1 MCDRECDTVVRSY
14 LMMPTTSST
23 WACCWAIL
31 LPARIFC
38 ISLTAAPLDSL
49 MSGGD
54 RIGSVSLMLKR
65 SQLMDQSECS
75 IQVT

>member
-1 MCDRECDTVVRSY
+1 MRVQYSGHMITESDTVVTSY

-38 ISLTAAPLDSL
+38 ISLTAAPLVLASL
-49 MSGGD
+49 RSGGE
-54 RIGSVSLMLKR
+54 RMGSVSLMLK
-65 SQLMDQSECS
+65 SGD
-75 IQVT
+75 